1 MMKSS
6 IGHRK
11 DDRFEYSSG
20 FKRQLHPERKY
31 VIILTESSLVA

>member
-11 DDRFEYSSG
+11 DDRFEHSSG
-20 FKRQLHPERKY
+20 LKRQLHPKREY
-31 VIILTESSLVA
+31 VIILIEIPLAM